1 MAKVLTTTC
10 KAHIRDDKTKSD
22 LPVNQHT
29 GDHWSVKGTVANEDD
44 NSIMV
49 KFFPA
54 ESKLNEIKG
63 SFLESELSKF
73 ALDAYIM
80 SAKKENDG
88 TVNYNSYNG
97 FYDIGVVRCL
107 FKDFQDG
114 RDPSGKYEF
123 MGLESL
129 KLPDM

>member
-1 MAKVLTTTC
+1 MEKGATTTC
-10 KAHIRDDKTKSD
+10 KAHIRDDKTKDD

-29 GDHWSVKGTVANEDD
+29 GDHWSAKGTFANEDD

-54 ESKLNEIKG
+54 ESKLNEIKD

-80 SAKKENDG
+80 SAKKQNDG
-88 TVNYNSYNG
+88 KVNGFTYYG

-114 RDPSGKYEF
+114 RYPSGKYQF
-123 MGLESL
+123 MGLKSL
-129 KLPDM
+129 ILPDM

>member
-1 MAKVLTTTC
+1 MKTAATTTC
-10 KAHIRDDKTKSD
+10 KAHVRDDKTKSD

-29 GDHWSVKGTVANEDD
+29 GDHWAVKGTVANEDD

-49 KFFPA
+49 RFFPA
-54 ESKLNEIKG
+54 ESKLDEIKD

-88 TVNYNSYNG
+88 TVNMGYYG

-114 RDPSGKYEF
+114 RDPSGKYAF
-123 MGLESL
+123 MGLKSL